1 MRLLYMGP
9 PVVTNFQKFFA
20 ISSMGK
26 GNTPLSKSYSF
37 TNNMLFRLSYV
48 VYLIEKILEGN
59 IDAEIFVMYDVA
71 CKKYL
76 KVFTL

>member
-1 MRLLYMGP
+1 MGP

-26 GNTPLSKSYSF
+26 GNTPQSYSF
-37 TNNMLFRLSYV
+37 TNNMLFRLSYA

-59 IDAEIFVMYDVA
+59 IDTEIFVMYDVA
-71 CKKYL
+71 CTLKKYL